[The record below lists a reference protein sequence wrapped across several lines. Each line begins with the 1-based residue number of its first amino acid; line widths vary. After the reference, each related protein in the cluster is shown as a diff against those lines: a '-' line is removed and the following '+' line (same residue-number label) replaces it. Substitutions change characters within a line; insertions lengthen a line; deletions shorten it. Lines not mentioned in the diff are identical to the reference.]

1 MHAFYALV
9 SVLTVAVFAIPNSR
23 DSVNALVEH
32 RSSNNGELN
41 PCSAS
46 GGFVPGNPSNLAT
59 DGAVQAGD
67 SPAYGLYSRS
77 LSNIDTV
84 DFRKANDVSGTE
96 TPVTFDVGDVSE
108 LSTIADTLYHIAQT
122 QACSIWSCSSMFP
135 KTVCIAKAIATA
147 GEASEVWKLIK
158 KCGVTAKLVWLP

>member
-1 MHAFYALV
+1 MRAFYALV

-23 DSVNALVEH
+23 DYANALVEH

-41 PCSAS
+41 PCSAF
-46 GGFVPGNPSNLAT
+46 GAVLPRNPSNLTT

-77 LSNIDTV
+77 LSNTDTV
-84 DFRKANDVSGTE
+84 DSREANDVSG
-96 TPVTFDVGDVSE
+96 
-108 LSTIADTLYHIAQT
+108 TIADTLYHIAQT

-158 KCGVTAKLVWLP
+158 NCGVTARLV